1 MMKWIAERNNEIN
14 IYNLKVTRE
23 ISTTLNL
30 PHRKKYVIKD
40 SLNDLL
46 PNKVIE
52 ENSCEIE

>member
-30 PHRKKYVIKD
+30 PQRKKYVIKD